1 MNESKNKVIS
11 VRVEIDAPASFVWD
25 ILIDLPRYP
34 EWNPYTV
41 RVESTLKLG
50 APVHLY
56 LAGTNENPS
65 YNLEYLVAF
74 EPGRLLSWEQYPTE
88 TDTNAAR
95 RDQVIEAI
103 DAEHC
108 AYYTTDQFLGVNAD
122 KIMADFGDWVKQG
135 FDSIALALKQRAES
149 LYKAEKSVAIN

>member
-1 MNESKNKVIS
+1 MNESKNKITS
-11 VRVEIDAPASFVWD
+11 IRVEINAPASFVWD

-41 RVESTLKLG
+41 RIESTLELG

-56 LAGTNENPS
+56 LAGGDGNPN

-88 TDTNAAR
+88 TDANAAR
-95 RDQVIEAI
+95 RDQIIEVIDDER
-103 DAEHC
+103 C
-108 AYYTTDQFLGVNAD
+108 TYYTTDQFLGVNAD
-122 KIMADFGDWVKQG
+122 KIMSDFGDWVKQG
-135 FDSIALALKQRAES
+135 FDAIALALKERAES
-149 LYKAEKSVAIN
+149 LYKAAKK